1 MLQHAT
7 DNRTPGVGAQVAP
20 KASATSDKP
29 EGVVDPHLLG
39 RSDIAAAA
47 DCAGA
52 SLWAVCSTSGAAV
65 VSSESG
71 CAASLLEVRVGGTL
85 CPQSALMST
94 RKNRDRPRRTQGR
107 SVPFAQV
114 RAYVRR
120 MTVRLRRARE
130 RSASTCE
137 FVRLCAGQR
146 GYDPLQ
152 SAQSPQE
159 FQRYGRDRAVAEGQ
173 SLGLV
178 LPVGTVSGVTLW
190 RLRKD
195 AAASVG
201 LFDSRGLQVPR

>member
-1 MLQHAT
+1 MSWPT
-7 DNRTPGVGAQVAP
+7 G
-20 KASATSDKP
+20 TSW
-29 EGVVDPHLLG
+29 
-39 RSDIAAAA
+39 S
-47 DCAGA
+47 
-52 SLWAVCSTSGAAV
+52 
-65 VSSESG
+65 
-71 CAASLLEVRVGGTL
+71 
-85 CPQSALMST
+85 
-94 RKNRDRPRRTQGR
+94 
-107 SVPFAQV
+107 
-114 RAYVRR
+114 
-120 MTVRLRRARE
+120 
-130 RSASTCE
+130 SASTCE

-201 LFDSRGLQVPR
+201 LFDSRGATGPTVKSAAPVRPR